1 MADRRYT
8 NPRTGEITDDPQ
20 IRPFHEFVRELGEG
34 STNTEL
40 SEALWDL
47 IQRVQDTGKAG
58 LLTLKIGVGFDGGGR
73 LIVKDEMSVKL
84 PEFNR
89 PTTSFFVDK
98 HGNASRRDP
107 NQPMIPSLDDRRAL
121 KEGTTE

>member
-8 NPRTGEITDDPQ
+8 NPRTGEITDDPE

-58 LLTLKIGVGFDGGGR
+58 LLTLEEAFDRIVADVANGVLFGR
-73 LIVKDEMSVKL
+73 
-84 PEFNR
+84 P
-89 PTTSFFVDK
+89 
-98 HGNASRRDP
+98 
-107 NQPMIPSLDDRRAL
+107 
-121 KEGTTE
+121 

>member
-1 MADRRYT
+1 MADRRYI
-8 NPRTGEITDDPQ
+8 NPRTGEIADDPE

-107 NQPMIPSLDDRRAL
+107 NQPSLPHLDDRRAL

>member
-8 NPRTGEITDDPQ
+8 NPRTGEITDDPE

-58 LLTLKIGVGFDGGGR
+58 LLTLTWA
-73 LIVKDEMSVKL
+73 S
-84 PEFNR
+84 
-89 PTTSFFVDK
+89 TTD
-98 HGNASRRDP
+98 
-107 NQPMIPSLDDRRAL
+107 ILRAL
-121 KEGTTE
+121 DEEPQP